1 MLRDI
6 KKTCPENNDPR
17 LLLVT
22 AESHKRTVK
31 MIVEDESE
39 EEDPRY
45 IEPTI
50 KKFTKYLKKDPSM
63 VNIERFLIQDNTLD
77 EASNSNKD
85 D

>member
-1 MLRDI
+1 
-6 KKTCPENNDPR
+6 
-17 LLLVT
+17 
-22 AESHKRTVK
+22 

-63 VNIERFLIQDNTLD
+63 VNIERFLIQNNTPD
-77 EASNSNKD
+77 KASNSKKD